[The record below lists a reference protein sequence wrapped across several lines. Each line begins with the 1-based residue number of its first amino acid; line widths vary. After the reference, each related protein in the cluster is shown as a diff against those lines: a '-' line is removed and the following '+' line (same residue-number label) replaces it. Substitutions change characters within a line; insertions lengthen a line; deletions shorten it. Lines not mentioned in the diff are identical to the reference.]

1 MAGPSINTKIK
12 LDGEKEYKAAL
23 SQIRGGLSELKS
35 ELALASE
42 QFKGNENS
50 VEALTAKHD
59 ILERTISTQKER
71 IETLK
76 NALESSAS
84 AYGEADERTSKWK
97 TQLNYAQAEL
107 VKMERELKD
116 NEEALDKAS
125 DEGDNYASALDKI
138 KNALKKTKD
147 EGSGVRGAFKNI
159 KEEFA
164 NSEKTAQGLGDAL
177 TDIAS
182 KFGIQIPESAQNAA
196 QALNGVN
203 AGAALAVT
211 GIGLLAAA
219 VVKAEKAFIDMTK
232 QSAAFADNILTL
244 SAQTGLGTDA
254 LQEFQYAAEL
264 LDVSV
269 DTLQGSMTKLTNN
282 MQTAAESGSGAAYEA
297 FQKLGVAVADA
308 DGNLRSAENVFYD
321 AIDALGAVQ
330 NQTERD
336 ALAMDIFGKSA
347 QDLNPLIIQG
357 REALKDY
364 AEEANDLGY
373 VLDSKALKSLGAVDD
388 AQQRLLK
395 TQEAV
400 KNQLSVEFAPY
411 LEEFYGKSSSIIEN
425 LGAAVKKSGIVDAFG
440 MLLNTFTDIIA
451 PAGELADDTV
461 PKLTNALRPLAQV
474 IATIADAGNLIAGF
488 AKVLFSWGYSNKME
502 GYGQMATAL
511 GLNYSYG
518 SPSNIQKLKEQ
529 WQQQDVN
536 AATEAAGYGM
546 YYANG
551 KWYSNYD
558 SYLRDEYEKNPYGT
572 FEYWKKMKGYNAS
585 GTDNFRG
592 GWTWVGEN
600 GPELVSLPKGSQIL
614 NNQESRSVGGD
625 VYYITID
632 AKNVKEFNDIVRI
645 AQNVNFRSRME

>member
-59 ILERTISTQKER
+59 ILDRTISTQKER

-76 NALESSAS
+76 KALDSSAS

-125 DEGDNYASALDKI
+125 DEGNNYASSL
-138 KNALKKTKD
+138 N
-147 EGSGVRGAFKNI
+147 
-159 KEEFA
+159 
-164 NSEKTAQGLGDAL
+164 GLGDAL
-177 TDIAS
+177 TDVAG
-182 KFGIQIPESAQNAA
+182 KLGIQLPDSARKAA
-196 QALNGVN
+196 QSLNAVN

-254 LQEFQYAAEL
+254 LQEFQYSAEL

-269 DTLQGSMTKLTNN
+269 DTLQGSMTKLINN
-282 MQTAAESGSGAAYEA
+282 MQDASESGTGAAYEA
-297 FQKLGVAVADA
+297 FKKLGVAVADA
-308 DGNLRSAENVFYD
+308 DGNLRSAEQVFYD

-357 REALKDY
+357 REALNEY
-364 AEEANDLGY
+364 AKEANDLGY

-645 AQNVNFRSRME
+645 AQNSTFRSRMG

>member
-59 ILERTISTQKER
+59 ILDRTISTQKER

-76 NALESSAS
+76 KALDSSAS

-125 DEGDNYASALDKI
+125 DEGNNYASSLDKI
-138 KNALKKTKD
+138 KNALKKTKE

-219 VVKAEKAFIDMTK
+219 VVKAEKAFINMTK

-254 LQEFQYAAEL
+254 LQEFQYSAEL
-264 LDVSV
+264 LDVSI

-282 MQTAAESGSGAAYEA
+282 MQDASESGTGAAYEA
-297 FQKLGVAVADA
+297 FKKLGVAVTDA

-395 TQEAV
+395 TQESV
-400 KNQLSVEFAPY
+400 TNQISVQFAPHMEKA
-411 LEEFYGKSSSIIEN
+411 LGDTAEFIKDIGKAFKDSGVVDLFGSI
-425 LGAAVKKSGIVDAFG
+425 LTSVSG
-440 MLLNTFTDIIA
+440 LLK
-451 PAGELADDTV
+451 PLGELA
-461 PKLTNALRPLAQV
+461 
-474 IATIADAGNLIAGF
+474 
-488 AKVLFSWGYSNKME
+488 KVLALISD
-502 GYGQMATAL
+502 TASVLVGILTLNGDLIKTGL
-511 GLNYSYG
+511 GLNITSG
-518 SPSNIQKLKEQ
+518 KMSAQQSLK
-529 WQQQDVN
+529 
-536 AATEAAGYGM
+536 
-546 YYANG
+546 YANSG
-551 KWYSNYD
+551 WVYD
-558 SYLRDEYEKNPYGT
+558 ERTGMWVGNGGS
-572 FEYWKKMKGYNAS
+572 MNAS

-645 AQNVNFRSRME
+645 AQNTNFRSRME

>member
-35 ELALASE
+35 ELTLASE

-59 ILERTISTQKER
+59 ILDRTISTQKER

-76 NALESSAS
+76 KALDSSAS

-182 KFGIQIPESAQNAA
+182 KFGIQIPESAKNAA

-211 GIGLLAAA
+211 GLGLLAAA
-219 VVKAEKAFIDMTK
+219 VVKAEKALIDMTK

-254 LQEFQYAAEL
+254 LQEFQYSAEL

-282 MQTAAESGSGAAYEA
+282 MQDASESGTGAAYEA
-297 FQKLGVAVADA
+297 FKKLGVAVADA
-308 DGNLRSAENVFYD
+308 DGNLRSAEQVFYD

-357 REALKDY
+357 REALNEY
-364 AEEANDLGY
+364 AKEANDLGY

-400 KNQLSVEFAPY
+400 TNQISVQFAPHMEKA
-411 LEEFYGKSSSIIEN
+411 LGDTADFIKDIGKAFKDSGVVDLFGSI
-425 LGAAVKKSGIVDAFG
+425 LTSVSG
-440 MLLNTFTDIIA
+440 LLKPI
-451 PAGELADDTV
+451 GELAKVLLPILHD
-461 PKLTNALRPLAQV
+461 ALLPV
-474 IATIADAGNLIAGF
+474 
-488 AKVLFSWGYSNKME
+488 AKVLALISD
-502 GYGQMATAL
+502 TASVLVGILTLNGDLIKTGL
-511 GLNYSYG
+511 GLNITSG
-518 SPSNIQKLKEQ
+518 KMSAQQSLK
-529 WQQQDVN
+529 
-536 AATEAAGYGM
+536 
-546 YYANG
+546 YANSG
-551 KWYSNYD
+551 WVYD
-558 SYLRDEYEKNPYGT
+558 ERTGMWVGNGGS
-572 FEYWKKMKGYNAS
+572 MNAS

-600 GPELVSLPKGSQIL
+600 GPELVSLPRGTQIL

-625 VYYITID
+625 VYYVTID

-645 AQNVNFRSRME
+645 AQNATFRSRMG